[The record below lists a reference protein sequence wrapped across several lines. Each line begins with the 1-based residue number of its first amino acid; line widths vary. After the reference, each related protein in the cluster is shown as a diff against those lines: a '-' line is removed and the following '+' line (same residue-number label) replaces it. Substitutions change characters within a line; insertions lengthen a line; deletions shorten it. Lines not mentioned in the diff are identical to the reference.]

1 MDRIKLG
8 RSDLQVSRL
17 CLGTMGWGSRN
28 TEAEGHAQMDAA
40 LAGGINFVDTAEVYP
55 TYPVKAET
63 VGRTEEIVGSW
74 IAKTGRRD
82 DIVLAT
88 KVAAPNQGAVRDGEG
103 YSGDIVQRTVD
114 GSLKRLQ
121 TDHFDLYQMHAV
133 NTDEDFDTITGPGG
147 ALELFREAK
156 ETGLTRY
163 IGFSSHSAETALRL
177 IEAIDY
183 DSVLFPIS
191 WSTWLG
197 ADFGPQVV
205 AASEAKGMGRLAL
218 KGMAY
223 GKLEEGEGKKWSKCW
238 YQPIEDPR
246 LADLALRFTLS
257 QAITAALPPGE
268 PHFFRMALDIAENF
282 TPVTADEIAELL
294 RQTTDSK
301 PIFELAV

>member
-1 MDRIKLG
+1 MQRREYGNTGERLSIIGFGGILVSKVSAAEAGGLVAEAVDRGVNYFDVAPTYGNAQEMLG
-8 RSDLQVSRL
+8 P
-17 CLGTMGWGSRN
+17 
-28 TEAEGHAQMDAA
+28 A
-40 LAGGINFVDTAEVYP
+40 LAPY
-55 TYPVKAET
+55 
-63 VGRTEEIVGSW
+63 
-74 IAKTGRRD
+74 RD
-82 DIVLAT
+82 DVFLACKT
-88 KVAAPNQGAVRDGEG
+88 TERTADGARSELEA
-103 YSGDIVQRTVD
+103 
-114 GSLKRLQ
+114 SLKSLQ

-223 GKLEEGEGKKWSKCW
+223 GKLEEGEGKKWLKCW

-301 PIFELAV
+301 PIFELVV